1 MMMRFMDFSSWGGVL
16 TTIGGL
22 LLFTLI
28 GMGIRVLMM
37 LTIQQR
43 QQRANRQINE
53 RLRTLMAAYKVLGG
67 SFTGNLDVD
76 PSHRG
81 HPSSQPLPEDSPEV
95 PDFVRERR
103 IQIRDAVEAALSDIL
118 LLGTEDQVR
127 MAARAATDMAEG
139 RPIRT
144 ADLVASLREHVRQ
157 TLDLDPIPADLTLPA
172 QGPTRPP
179 FGGGGRGRADRG
191 GDRAGERGPEGQ
203 ARDGDGGGGGGG
215 MGLMMGRRPDD
226 G

>member
-1 MMMRFMDFSSWGGVL
+1 MMMRFMDFSSWSGVL

-28 GMGIRVLMM
+28 GMGIRVLM
-37 LTIQQR
+37 IQQR

-76 PSHRG
+76 PTHRG
-81 HPSSQPLPEDSPEV
+81 SPSGQTLPEDSPEL

-127 MAARAATDMAEG
+127 MAARAATDMVEG

-144 ADLVASLREHVRQ
+144 AALVASLREHVRQ
-157 TLDLDPIPADLTLPA
+157 TLDLGPIPADLTLPA

-179 FGGGGRGRADRG
+179 LSGGGRGRADRG
-191 GDRAGERGPEGQ
+191 GDRGGERG
-203 ARDGDGGGGGGG
+203 GDGQTRGGDEGGGGGG
-215 MGLMMGRRPDD
+215 MGGMGMMMGRRPED